1 MSRHIRRH
9 IGQLVMAGFP
19 GPTIPDELRAV
30 AREYDLGGIILFGR
44 NVEAPE
50 QVAELAYDAQAMSN
64 ELPLWVSIDQEGG
77 RVARLKEPFTVWP
90 PMCTLGRSG
99 DVPLA
104 ARFARA
110 LARELL
116 AVGVSLDY
124 APVIDIHTNTRNPVI
139 GDRALSDQAEDVARL
154 GAAIIGGLQGEG
166 VAACGKHFPG
176 HGDTNSDSHHELPV
190 IDHPRARLREVELV
204 PFRAAVASDVA
215 MIMTAHVLYPA
226 LDEERPATLS
236 PCVVT
241 EILRQELGFSGLI
254 ATDDLSMRAITAD
267 WSVERASVAAIAA
280 GCDVLLLCAPDVD
293 QQVRAVE
300 ALIRAVEGEVLP
312 AARIEDA
319 LQRQCQVKGQFLTG
333 TRVRRPLSSGEIR
346 AVLGCDEHT
355 AVADAMRQFA

>member
-1 MSRHIRRH
+1 MSRHIRGH
-9 IGQLVMAGFP
+9 VGQLIVAGFP

-50 QVAELAYDAQAMSN
+50 QVAELAHDAQAMSR

-90 PMCTLGRSG
+90 PMSTLGRSG
-99 DVPLA
+99 EVSLA
-104 ARFARA
+104 EQFARA

-124 APVIDIHTNTRNPVI
+124 APVLDIHTNRRNPVI
-139 GDRALSDQAEDVARL
+139 GDRALSNRAEDVARL
-154 GAAIIGGLQGEG
+154 GAAIIDGLQSEG

-176 HGDTNSDSHHELPV
+176 HGDTSSDSHHELPV
-190 IDHPRARLREVELV
+190 VEHPHERLREVEIV
-204 PFRAAVASDVA
+204 PFRAAVASNVA

-226 LDEERPATLS
+226 LDEECPATLS
-236 PCVVT
+236 PHVVT
-241 EILRQELGFSGLI
+241 EMLRQELGFPGLI
-254 ATDDLSMRAITAD
+254 ATDDLSMKAIAAD
-267 WSVERASVAAIAA
+267 WSVERASVTAIAA

-300 ALIRAVEGEVLP
+300 ALIRAVEDEVLP
-312 AARIEDA
+312 AARVEDA
-319 LQRQCQVKGQFLTG
+319 LQRQHHVKARFLTG
-333 TRVRRPLSSGEIR
+333 TRGRRPLPSGQLR
-346 AVLGCDEHT
+346 AVLGCDEHA
-355 AVADAMRQFA
+355 AVADAMRQFV

>member
-9 IGQLVMAGFP
+9 VGQLIMAGFP
-19 GPTIPDELRAV
+19 DPTIPDELRAV
-30 AREYDLGGIILFGR
+30 AHEYDLGGIVLFGR

-50 QVAELAYDAQAMSN
+50 QVAELAHDAQTMSH

-99 DVPLA
+99 EVSLA

-124 APVIDIHTNTRNPVI
+124 APVLDIHTNRRNPVI

-154 GAAIIGGLQGEG
+154 GAAIIDGLQSEG

-176 HGDTNSDSHHELPV
+176 HGDTSTDSHHELPV
-190 IDHPRARLREVELV
+190 VEHPLERLRQVELV
-204 PFRAAVASDVA
+204 PFRAAVASNVA
-215 MIMTAHVLYPA
+215 MMMTAHVLYPA
-226 LDEERPATLS
+226 LDEECPATLS
-236 PCVVT
+236 PHVVT
-241 EILRQELGFSGLI
+241 EILRQELGFAGLI
-254 ATDDLSMRAITAD
+254 ATDDLSMQAITD
-267 WSVERASVAAIAA
+267 DCSVERASVTAIAA

-300 ALIRAVEGEVLP
+300 ALIRAVEDEVLP
-312 AARIEDA
+312 VARIEDA
-319 LQRQCQVKGQFLTG
+319 LRCQYDVKARFLTG
-333 TRVRRPLSSGEIR
+333 TRGRRPRPSGELR
-346 AVLGCDEHT
+346 AVLGCDEHA
-355 AVADAMRQFA
+355 AVAEAMRQFA